1 MAAGIL
7 MPKAGITVETC
18 IITKWRKNVGDT
30 VNVGDIIFDYETD
43 KATFECE
50 STESGEIL
58 EIFFNDGDEV
68 PCLVNVCAVG
78 KAGEDCSAL
87 RPVLDGDE
95 TAAPAEASAAA
106 PAEAAAPAA
115 AAVEAAPAV
124 PVSTGDIKISPRAKA
139 LTESKHIDPHFATP
153 TGPYGRVIE
162 RDIRALIESGVGA
175 TAAAFDGA
183 SAAGMA
189 TGTGLGGRVSVGDLN
204 APAAPAAAPAAAAEP
219 AVEYE
224 DVKFSSMRKAISKS
238 MTVSLS
244 TIPQLTHN
252 TSFDATELMAYRA
265 KLKAN
270 AEKLGLP
277 NITLNDMVLFV
288 VSRVLLNY
296 KDLNANMLDDKTI
309 RQFKDV
315 HLGMAVDTDRG
326 LMVPTI
332 RFANKKSLAEI
343 SAEAKA
349 LAAQCKAG
357 NISPDLLSG
366 ATFTISN
373 VGSLGIESFTPVI
386 NPPQT
391 GILGVDTLMTKVRMV
406 NGELQGY
413 QAMGLSLTYDHRA
426 LDGTPA
432 SKFLRDVAFGLEN
445 FSLFLS
451 K

>member
-1 MAAGIL
+1 
-7 MPKAGITVETC
+7 
-18 IITKWRKNVGDT
+18 
-30 VNVGDIIFDYETD
+30 
-43 KATFECE
+43 
-50 STESGEIL
+50 
-58 EIFFNDGDEV
+58 
-68 PCLVNVCAVG
+68 
-78 KAGEDCSAL
+78 
-87 RPVLDGDE
+87 
-95 TAAPAEASAAA
+95 
-106 PAEAAAPAA
+106 AA
-115 AAVEAAPAV
+115 AAVEAAPAA

-139 LTESKHIDPHFATP
+139 LAESKHIDPHFAAP

-162 RDIRALIESGVGA
+162 RDIRKLIESGVGA

-189 TGTGLGGRVSVGDLN
+189 SGTGLGGRVSVNDLA

-238 MTVSLS
+238 MTLSLS

-252 TSFDATELMAYRA
+252 TTFDATELMAYRA

>member
-18 IITKWRKNVGDT
+18 IITKWYKKVGDT
-30 VNVGDIIFDYETD
+30 VKVGDILFGYETD

-58 EIFFNDGDEV
+58 EIFFKDGDEV

-78 KAGEDCSAL
+78 KKGEDCSAL
-87 RPVLDGDE
+87 RPVLEGDAPAAEATPAAPE
-95 TAAPAEASAAA
+95 TAAA
-106 PAEAAAPAA
+106 PA
-115 AAVEAAPAV
+115 AAVEAAPAA
-124 PVSTGDIKISPRAKA
+124 PVSTGDIKISPRAKNLA
-139 LTESKHIDPHFATP
+139 ASKHIDAHFAAP

-162 RDIRALIESGVGA
+162 RDIRKLIESGVGA
-175 TAAAFDGA
+175 TSAAFDGA
-183 SAAGMA
+183 ATAGLA
-189 TGTGLGGRVSVGDLN
+189 TGTGLGGRVSVNDLN
-204 APAAPAAAPAAAAEP
+204 VPATPAAAAAATAEP

-224 DVKFSSMRKAISKS
+224 DVKFNSMRKAIAKS
-238 MTVSLS
+238 MTKSLT

-252 TSFDATELMAYRA
+252 TSFDASELMAYRA
-265 KLKAN
+265 KVKAN

-288 VSRVLLNY
+288 VSRVLTGY
-296 KDLNANMLDDKTI
+296 AALNANMIDDKTI

-332 RFANKKSLAEI
+332 RFANRKSLAEI
-343 SAEAKA
+343 SAEAKE
-349 LAAQCKAG
+349 LANMCKAG
-357 NISPDLLSG
+357 SISPDLLSG
-366 ATFTISN
+366 ATFTVSN

-391 GILGVDTLMTKVRMV
+391 GILGVDTIMTRVRMV
-406 NGELQGY
+406 NGQLQGY

-432 SKFLRDVAFGLEN
+432 SKFLRDVAYGLEN
-445 FSLFLS
+445 FSLYLS